1 MYRKICI
8 PIRICC
14 EFSHYFQD
22 MAYICCRSSEFSMC
36 ACVYVR
42 VSNQKKQ
49 KNFMHFSLN
58 SVNVLN
64 NGQWIQTK
72 NKTKIILYSDGES
85 VCVCVCVCESQ
96 SQVLWMLKDIY
107 YFGQNRCQTVSVL
120 FAWPFRTLIKYF
132 VWFMKIMFF
141 LLVVII
147 NEMVNGIFDLYKGVL
162 KIFKTKHVD
171 RKQKFLNKLWLKS
184 CLNINNR

>member
-1 MYRKICI
+1 
-8 PIRICC
+8 
-14 EFSHYFQD
+14 
-22 MAYICCRSSEFSMC
+22 MC

-96 SQVLWMLKDIY
+96 SQVL
-107 YFGQNRCQTVSVL
+107 
-120 FAWPFRTLIKYF
+120 
-132 VWFMKIMFF
+132 
-141 LLVVII
+141 
-147 NEMVNGIFDLYKGVL
+147 
-162 KIFKTKHVD
+162 
-171 RKQKFLNKLWLKS
+171 
-184 CLNINNR
+184 